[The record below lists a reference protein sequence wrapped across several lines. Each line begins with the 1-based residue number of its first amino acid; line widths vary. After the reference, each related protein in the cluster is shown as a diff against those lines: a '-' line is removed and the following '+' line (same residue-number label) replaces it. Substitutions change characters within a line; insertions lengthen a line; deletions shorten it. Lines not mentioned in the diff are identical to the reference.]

1 MNDKN
6 HRPRFAFAPGDI
18 SAFLRN
24 VKNIFDSTKILRLSK
39 PVFQCARGRMIMND
53 YRQRRNSRDA
63 WNLVRNS
70 YKFKIILIIIIN
82 CLFDGNRCQFNLIK
96 SGARLSVQKQVRWSV
111 IRPCV
116 QLCTRVTADEIV
128 WDLLAPPF
136 ADQMSLFI
144 THAAPLR
151 NSFISIKEPRK
162 ITRDWRLRFAS
173 SLLIRLS
180 RLLAADA
187 IEW

>member
-1 MNDKN
+1 
-6 HRPRFAFAPGDI
+6 
-18 SAFLRN
+18 
-24 VKNIFDSTKILRLSK
+24 
-39 PVFQCARGRMIMND
+39 MND

-128 WDLLAPPF
+128 
-136 ADQMSLFI
+136 
-144 THAAPLR
+144 
-151 NSFISIKEPRK
+151 
-162 ITRDWRLRFAS
+162 
-173 SLLIRLS
+173 
-180 RLLAADA
+180 
-187 IEW
+187 